1 MMSKVPK
8 GEEKTRGKNG
18 KTAKCAEEQNNE
30 STYSFQNCDSR
41 QVLMFLYQGW
51 YSQKEKETSFLTLCM
66 VNFGLTATSLFKI
79 WTPAWSSASTS
90 RFHKGSPLSFLDRL
104 VLSLFWQI
112 GTLSFFFEHLFF
124 SFFLFFYLSPT
135 TFFRFW
141 FLISKDF
148 SLNKKLSRVNFVK
161 CSI

>member
-8 GEEKTRGKNG
+8 GEGKTRGRNG

-41 QVLMFLYQGW
+41 QVLMLLYQGW
-51 YSQKEKETSFLTLCM
+51 YLQKEKETSFLTLCM

-79 WTPAWSSASTS
+79 WTPAWSFASTS
-90 RFHKGSPLSFLDRL
+90 RFHKGSSLSFLDRL
-104 VLSLFWQI
+104 ILSLFWQI
-112 GTLSFFFEHLFF
+112 GTLSFFFEPFFFFF
-124 SFFLFFYLSPT
+124 SSPT

-141 FLISKDF
+141 FSISKDF

-161 CSI
+161 CSM

>member
-51 YSQKEKETSFLTLCM
+51 YLQKEKETSFLTLCM

-90 RFHKGSPLSFLDRL
+90 RFHKGSSLSFLDRL
-104 VLSLFWQI
+104 VLSLF
-112 GTLSFFFEHLFF
+112 
-124 SFFLFFYLSPT
+124 
-135 TFFRFW
+135 
-141 FLISKDF
+141 
-148 SLNKKLSRVNFVK
+148 
-161 CSI
+161 

>member
-8 GEEKTRGKNG
+8 GEEKIRGKSG
-18 KTAKCAEEQNNE
+18 KTAKCAEEENNE

-41 QVLMFLYQGW
+41 QVLIFLYQGW
-51 YSQKEKETSFLTLCM
+51 YLQKEKETSFLTICM

-90 RFHKGSPLSFLDRL
+90 RFYKGSSLSFLDRL

-112 GTLSFFFEHLFF
+112 GTLSFFFEPFF
-124 SFFLFFYLSPT
+124 FFFFFFSPT

-141 FLISKDF
+141 FSISIDF
-148 SLNKKLSRVNFVK
+148 SLNKKLSRVNSVK
-161 CSI
+161 CSM

>member
-8 GEEKTRGKNG
+8 GEGKTRGRNG

-41 QVLMFLYQGW
+41 QVLMLLYQGW
-51 YSQKEKETSFLTLCM
+51 YLQKEKETSFLTLCM

-90 RFHKGSPLSFLDRL
+90 RFHKGSSLSFLDRL
-104 VLSLFWQI
+104 ILSLFWQI
-112 GTLSFFFEHLFF
+112 GSLSFFFEPFFFFF
-124 SFFLFFYLSPT
+124 SSPT

-141 FLISKDF
+141 FSISKDF

-161 CSI
+161 CSM

>member
-8 GEEKTRGKNG
+8 GEGKTRGRNG

-41 QVLMFLYQGW
+41 QVLMLLYQGR
-51 YSQKEKETSFLTLCM
+51 YLQKEKETSFLTLCM

-79 WTPAWSSASTS
+79 WTPAWSFASTS
-90 RFHKGSPLSFLDRL
+90 RFHKGSSLSFLDIL
-104 VLSLFWQI
+104 ILSLFWQI
-112 GTLSFFFEHLFF
+112 GTLSFFFEPFFFFF
-124 SFFLFFYLSPT
+124 SSPT

-141 FLISKDF
+141 FSISKDF

-161 CSI
+161 CSM